1 MTSASFKR
9 LVAAG
14 VALASVLAGM
24 LSYASPYIVL
34 SRLEHAADA
43 RDAEAVNRYVNYP
56 ALRTSLKQELNARIA
71 RAVGAHADDS
81 PLAQAVA
88 SVGTMVGS
96 ALIAPIVEIY
106 ATPDGVA
113 ALLAGMPPRDVASDT
128 APPGPV
134 RAPQA
139 DATRGAAVSGTSASA
154 GFNTSGSRQP
164 AAGTSVSGG
173 AQVSA
178 GYRGINEFVVRYRTD
193 PKEPPY
199 ATIFHRTGVFSWQ
212 LVGVKLNGS

>member
-14 VALASVLAGM
+14 VTLASGVAGV

-34 SRLEHAADA
+34 NRLEHAADA
-43 RDAEAVNRYVNYP
+43 RDAETVNRYVDYP
-56 ALRTSLKQELNARIA
+56 ALRASLKQELNARIT

-96 ALIAPIVEIY
+96 ALIAPIVEVY

-113 ALLAGMPPRDVASDT
+113 ALLAGMPPRDLASDT
-128 APPGPV
+128 TPPGPV
-134 RAPQA
+134 RVPQA
-139 DATRGAAVSGTSASA
+139 SATRGAAVSGTSDSA
-154 GFNTSGSRQP
+154 GPSAPGGRQP
-164 AAGTSVSGG
+164 AAGASVSGEVR
-173 AQVSA
+173 ASA
-178 GYRGINEFVVRYRTD
+178 AYRGLNEFVVRYRTD
-193 PKEPPY
+193 SKDPPY
-199 ATIFHRTGVFSWQ
+199 RMIFNRTGVFSWQ

>member
-1 MTSASFKR
+1 MTLASFKR

-14 VALASVLAGM
+14 LALASVVAGL

-43 RDAEAVNRYVNYP
+43 RDAETVNRYVDYP
-56 ALRTSLKQELNARIA
+56 ALRASLKRELNARIT
-71 RAVGAHADDS
+71 RAISAHADDS
-81 PLAQAVA
+81 PLAQAAA

-96 ALIAPIVEIY
+96 ALIAPIVEVY

-139 DATRGAAVSGTSASA
+139 HATRGATVS
-154 GFNTSGSRQP
+154 
-164 AAGTSVSGG
+164 GTSVSGG

-178 GYRGINEFVVRYRTD
+178 GYHGINEFVVRYRTD
-193 PKEPPY
+193 SKEPPY
-199 ATIFHRTGVFSWQ
+199 TTIFHRTGVFGWQ
-212 LVGVKLNGS
+212 LVGIKLNGS

>member
-1 MTSASFKR
+1 MTSTSFKR

-14 VALASVLAGM
+14 VALASVVAGM

-34 SRLEHAADA
+34 HRLEQAADA
-43 RDAEAVNRYVNYP
+43 RDAETVNRYVDYP
-56 ALRTSLKQELNARIA
+56 ALRASLKQELNARIR
-71 RAVGAHADDS
+71 RAVSAHIDDS

-96 ALIAPIVEIY
+96 ALIAPIVEVY

-139 DATRGAAVSGTSASA
+139 GATRGTAVSA
-154 GFNTSGSRQP
+154 TSGSAGSSAPSGQQP
-164 AAGTSVSGG
+164 PAGTSVSGG

-178 GYRGINEFVVRYRTD
+178 GYRGINEFVVRYRAG

-199 ATIFHRTGVFSWQ
+199 AAIFHRTGVFGWQ
-212 LVGVKLNGS
+212 LVGVKFNGS